1 MWNCDGSGHGYH
13 LICGEGPVSFLQASQ
28 CFNVRVNVN
37 FLMNYSYN
45 IKDTS
50 ASCSATERLILTSF
64 QVFNPDKYGG
74 ACDWENEVDCGERP
88 ICDECDKEC
97 RFNLM

>member
-1 MWNCDGSGHGYH
+1 
-13 LICGEGPVSFLQASQ
+13 
-28 CFNVRVNVN
+28 
-37 FLMNYSYN
+37 MNYSYD